1 LLYPHINE
9 VIKHCNEIGIRVGL
23 VTNGLALDNLK
34 EKPDWIRVSFDSQ
47 RKFKSLGTILGRAL
61 IRLPNVDWA
70 FSFVALDRLGELS
83 KVVNY
88 ANANRFTHVRVVSD
102 ILNPSDVA
110 IAMAKMK
117 LRGKDY
123 KVVYQARTK
132 PTKGRQKCFIS
143 LLKPTIAADG
153 LIYPCCGA
161 QYAIKDRKHD
171 FHELM
176 SMGTMDRDLVDVIS
190 KQIYFDGSVCDRC
203 YYDNYNEMLGLLMDE
218 VKHKEWV

>member
-1 LLYPHINE
+1 
-9 VIKHCNEIGIRVGL
+9 
-23 VTNGLALDNLK
+23 
-34 EKPDWIRVSFDSQ
+34 
-47 RKFKSLGTILGRAL
+47 
-61 IRLPNVDWA
+61 
-70 FSFVALDRLGELS
+70 
-83 KVVNY
+83 
-88 ANANRFTHVRVVSD
+88 VRVVSD